1 VASRLRGITDAI
13 VVDEETGYL
22 CKAGNPREFGERIA
36 ELIGKPELLKQM
48 SRASLE
54 RVKEKFVARRMAEDY
69 IKLFSEIGKSICR
82 TQKGLTMEQF
92 QIYNKGYNKTWL
104 SWTPKWL
111 KNMLRTFQA
120 RFRG

>member
-1 VASRLRGITDAI
+1 LRGITDAI

-69 IKLFSEIGKSICR
+69 IKLFSEIGKSICH
-82 TQKGLTMEQF
+82 TQKGLAMEQF
-92 QIYNKGYNKTWL
+92 QIYKGYNTMWY
-104 SWTPKWL
+104 SWMPEWL
-111 KNMLRTFQA
+111 KSMLRTFEA